1 MFREEPIV
9 RRDFTV
15 YGYEILTWQGKL
27 GNNRG
32 AVSLICSKVRK
43 QRNVRLFINFPP
55 TFVMFMP
62 PDVKQLLLELN
73 KIVPVVIE
81 IIEVEPYTPDALP
94 VLPFPYSVD
103 DWGTGYSNLEL
114 LIRILKLP
122 NFRYVKIDRKIFAP
136 LLKTKEGR
144 RFLSSLTELLHA
156 EGKVPI
162 FEKVENR
169 KEFEELCYLSPENAL
184 FQGFYVMDV
193 LRCSKETKSRE

>member
-1 MFREEPIV
+1 MVKKEPIV
-9 RRDFTV
+9 RKDFTV
-15 YGYEILTWQGKL
+15 YGYELLTWQGKF
-27 GNNRG
+27 GNNRK
-32 AVSLICSKVRK
+32 AVSLIYSEVEKEK
-43 QRNVRLFINFPP
+43 NVRLFINFPP

-73 KIVPVVIE
+73 KTAPVVIE

-94 VLPFPYSVD
+94 VLPFPYSLD
-103 DWGTGYSNLEL
+103 DWGTGYSNLEV
-114 LIRILKLP
+114 LIKILKLP

-144 RFLSSLTELLHA
+144 KFLSSLTEFLHA
-156 EGKVPI
+156 GGKVTI

-169 KEFEELCYLSPENAL
+169 KEFEELSYLSPENTL

-193 LRCSKETKSRE
+193 LRCSKGTGSRD